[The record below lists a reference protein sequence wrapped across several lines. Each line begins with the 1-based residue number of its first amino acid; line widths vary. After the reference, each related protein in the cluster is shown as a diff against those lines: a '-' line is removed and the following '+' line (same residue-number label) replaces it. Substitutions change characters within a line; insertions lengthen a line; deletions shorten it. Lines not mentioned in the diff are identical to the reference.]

1 MRGECNSKT
10 GKLSFTGLDTAEPTL
25 ILCKDS
31 ESMAHHKV
39 RNVFFILRNSALYL
53 PLYKIICTREIESKF
68 SFHSFALSI
77 QTELFKEKNYDKT
90 LSGAPR

>member
-39 RNVFFILRNSALYL
+39 RNVFFY
-53 PLYKIICTREIESKF
+53 
-68 SFHSFALSI
+68 FAEQCSLL
-77 QTELFKEKNYDKT
+77 TFV
-90 LSGAPR
+90 